1 MGFGSDRTRMTDVSA
16 FGKRMRLDDCL
27 LSPLTELSISV
38 LNRVRDGLQEAPSGV
53 GCTRLRSGESPS
65 RD

>member
-1 MGFGSDRTRMTDVSA
+1 MGFGSDRTRMTDASV
-16 FGKRMRLDDCL
+16 FGKRMRLNDCL

-38 LNRVRDGLQEAPSGV
+38 LNKVRDGLHEAPLGV

-65 RD
+65 GD